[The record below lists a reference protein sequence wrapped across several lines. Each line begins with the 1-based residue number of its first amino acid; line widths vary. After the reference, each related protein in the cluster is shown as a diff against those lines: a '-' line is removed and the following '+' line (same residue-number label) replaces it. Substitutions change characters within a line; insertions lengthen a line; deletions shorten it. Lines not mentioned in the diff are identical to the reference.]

1 MFLFTVMKNAI
12 EMMITDR
19 NAVQGEL
26 FNLLQEFIS
35 LFSDVDALTSH
46 EIQLKVLVILHG
58 SGYDFKWQ

>member
-1 MFLFTVMKNAI
+1 VFLFTVMKNAI

>member
-46 EIQLKVLVILHG
+46 EIQLKVLVILHD